1 MGDMIYECPQMQNQN
16 ITSWWKCPKHWI
28 QKHTPFAAIHVR
40 RTDKSKEADHI
51 QISEYMDY
59 VRDYF
64 DILNAQGLE
73 MKTKKVVY
81 KYFVVS
87 IH

>member
-1 MGDMIYECPQMQNQN
+1 MFYTC
-16 ITSWWKCPKHWI
+16 
-28 QKHTPFAAIHVR
+28 QKHEKITYNVR
-40 RTDKSKEADHI
+40 RTDKSKEADYV

-59 VRDYF
+59 VKDYF

-73 MKTKKVVY
+73 MERKKV
-81 KYFVVS
+81 YFVIT

>member
-1 MGDMIYECPQMQNQN
+1 
-16 ITSWWKCPKHWI
+16 
-28 QKHTPFAAIHVR
+28 
-40 RTDKSKEADHI
+40 
-51 QISEYMDY
+51 MDY

-73 MKTKKVVY
+73 MKTKKVVLY
-81 KYFVVS
+81 KYFVVT

>member
-1 MGDMIYECPQMQNQN
+1 M
-16 ITSWWKCPKHWI
+16 
-28 QKHTPFAAIHVR
+28 R

-73 MKTKKVVY
+73 MKTKKVL
-81 KYFVVS
+81 
-87 IH
+87 